1 MKTNK
6 IISEI
11 PYQAICRN
19 YVVRIYPEKENIAI
33 VLTLMLKE
41 VSKNVVG
48 VINGTYRAEIGPKMQ
63 TLDKIDALRSYRE
76 FIQRRGFG
84 NNEG

>member
-11 PYQAICRN
+11 PYQTICRN
-19 YVVRIYPEKENIAI
+19 YVVRIYLEKENIAI

-41 VSKNVVG
+41 ASKNVAS
-48 VINGTYRAEIGPKMQ
+48 VINGIYKAEIGQKMQ
-63 TLDKIDALRSYRE
+63 TLDKILKNRQIFSYNILR
-76 FIQRRGFG
+76 Q
-84 NNEG
+84 NKV